1 MSMKIPVHKTL
12 ELRFSLYTALIVI
25 VFAIGIS
32 LWLLTSE
39 KNEIISEHLRQ
50 LDFAG
55 TQFSSSHAERLNDIT
70 LTAKALNRSIAARIA
85 SQDQVPPSLYKQGSI
100 IRREDG
106 AVRLNEGISG
116 AFLAKSSPLTK
127 DIERLY
133 FFTKRTFQLIQ
144 PVVNAH
150 FFNFYFISPDNFIR
164 ITPPKWAMTIDADH
178 NFSEDLFYRIGT
190 SKENPQRE
198 ARWTEIY
205 YDDIWQH
212 WMTSIIIPVYLE
224 DEFLGVTGCDII
236 LDDFF
241 ERILEFSTSNK
252 GMKAFLVDT
261 QGNIIVHPEIEQ
273 PSRQTGDSMN
283 APYPARK
290 HIDQVDR
297 RVSEN
302 AIHNTSSPGTIH
314 QLTHNN
320 KRYYYVYYTIPSQQ
334 WYLCITI
341 GEDTILGNFDRVI
354 ASVVFFSITLGLVLF
369 LTLRYLVKTSIL
381 SRLNS
386 LRTSIQQFTSGNLHT
401 RVAITGTDEI
411 GILEKGIQAMQTSMQ
426 EKIEE
431 LVQAQHKIQNSEARY
446 RNYIDNAPDGIFITD
461 QDGQYLEVNQ
471 RACEMSGYSKEELLS
486 KAVPD
491 LLASD
496 MQDAGA
502 RHFKRVV
509 TDGFASGTLAY
520 ITKKGERR
528 YWTID
533 AVKLS
538 ETRMLGFVNDV
549 TDMRKNEEELQQYRN
564 QLEILV
570 RERTAELEEK
580 NQELERFNKLFIGR
594 EFRIKEL
601 RTKIHE
607 LTEQLSHYEQ
617 ADTE

>member
-1 MSMKIPVHKTL
+1 
-12 ELRFSLYTALIVI
+12 
-25 VFAIGIS
+25 
-32 LWLLTSE
+32 
-39 KNEIISEHLRQ
+39 
-50 LDFAG
+50 
-55 TQFSSSHAERLNDIT
+55 
-70 LTAKALNRSIAARIA
+70 
-85 SQDQVPPSLYKQGSI
+85 
-100 IRREDG
+100 
-106 AVRLNEGISG
+106 
-116 AFLAKSSPLTK
+116 
-127 DIERLY
+127 
-133 FFTKRTFQLIQ
+133 
-144 PVVNAH
+144 
-150 FFNFYFISPDNFIR
+150 
-164 ITPPKWAMTIDADH
+164 
-178 NFSEDLFYRIGT
+178 
-190 SKENPQRE
+190 
-198 ARWTEIY
+198 
-205 YDDIWQH
+205 
-212 WMTSIIIPVYLE
+212 
-224 DEFLGVTGCDII
+224 
-236 LDDFF
+236 
-241 ERILEFSTSNK
+241 
-252 GMKAFLVDT
+252 
-261 QGNIIVHPEIEQ
+261 
-273 PSRQTGDSMN
+273 
-283 APYPARK
+283 
-290 HIDQVDR
+290 
-297 RVSEN
+297 
-302 AIHNTSSPGTIH
+302 
-314 QLTHNN
+314 
-320 KRYYYVYYTIPSQQ
+320 
-334 WYLCITI
+334 
-341 GEDTILGNFDRVI
+341 
-354 ASVVFFSITLGLVLF
+354 
-369 LTLRYLVKTSIL
+369 
-381 SRLNS
+381 
-386 LRTSIQQFTSGNLHT
+386 LHT

-607 LTEQLSHYEQ
+607 LTEQLSHYEL